1 MNLLKASNSNI
12 DKLVIDHAL
21 NNKSWKVR
29 KEAVGLIKD
38 QSVLEHIALNDESVY
53 VIEEAIRH
61 LTNQSV
67 LESIVLNE
75 KDWFSK
81 VVKGV
86 KLKNAEPNQ
95 LLIV

>member
-1 MNLLKASNSNI
+1 MFTAWQLHPLLVHHNITVTQTEIYFDFTKTTISNI
-12 DKLVIDHAL
+12 V
-21 NNKSWKVR
+21 
-29 KEAVGLIKD
+29 
-38 QSVLEHIALNDESVY
+38 NDYFTSRRILDEN
-53 VIEEAIRH
+53 E
-61 LTNQSV
+61 
-67 LESIVLNE
+67 NE